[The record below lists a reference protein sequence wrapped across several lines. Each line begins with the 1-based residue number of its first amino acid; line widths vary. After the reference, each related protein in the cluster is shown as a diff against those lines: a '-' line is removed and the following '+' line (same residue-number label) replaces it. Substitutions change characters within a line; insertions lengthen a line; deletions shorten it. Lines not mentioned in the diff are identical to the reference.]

1 MIILSNGS
9 VVKLSNGSWLNVQE
23 TQNSPEPTPSETPV
37 EEEYCPNCGEV
48 WDGVSCGNCGYPDN
62 MVGDAC
68 PNCGESGDNWD
79 GEYCASCG
87 YPDNE
92 DPGDDPD
99 DPGLDDPGDDPGGM
113 EIG

>member
-9 VVKLSNGSWLNVQE
+9 AVKLANGSWLNVQE

-48 WDGVSCGNCGYPDN
+48 WDGVLCGN
-62 MVGDAC
+62 
-68 PNCGESGDNWD
+68 
-79 GEYCASCG
+79 CG

-92 DPGDDPD
+92 DPGDDSL
-99 DPGLDDPGDDPGGM
+99 DPVIGPGGG
-113 EIG
+113 ELG